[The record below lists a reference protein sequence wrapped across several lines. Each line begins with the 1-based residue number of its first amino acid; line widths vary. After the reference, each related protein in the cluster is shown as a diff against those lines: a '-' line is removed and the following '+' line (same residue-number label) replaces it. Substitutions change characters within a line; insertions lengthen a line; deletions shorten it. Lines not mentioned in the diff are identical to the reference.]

1 MSRNKKPS
9 SGDSQSAAPPV
20 GAPDVSAAGGPGAES
35 VTSSAPSGASGV
47 AGDPS
52 EGGDLPEM
60 GRFGPKVAITG
71 LDVAPPELEWQ
82 LPLNGELYKLL
93 PGPDR
98 PDYSVMVLERPLH
111 FYPAESFDLG
121 RLEDD
126 QRTEDRRGRP
136 MVRVHALLLCA
147 RFVGQQL
154 HPGMSDLPVNLA
166 YVIDNSLARDDL
178 VDFAKIEYAA
188 VGLVSEGH
196 RDPAPP
202 ASDPDHDPGPPA
214 DGADSVEPV
223 VSSGSTDSMDSA
235 DADAG
240 DAETGAGGADVVEVT
255 AVEPEPVTVAPAPD
269 AAGADDGA
277 RSSVDPADEG
287 IEPGELAEDGPPPMI
302 VMSQVTQ
309 EAARTLRDGIAQQRG
324 THVENITAT
333 LTLDEQHRVTGLSGN
348 ADGQP
353 PVPTPETF
361 ERLNAVLAEL
371 NRLPANHAVKGLTLR
386 VEGNALNSDVD
397 YRN

>member
-1 MSRNKKPS
+1 
-9 SGDSQSAAPPV
+9 
-20 GAPDVSAAGGPGAES
+20 
-35 VTSSAPSGASGV
+35 
-47 AGDPS
+47 
-52 EGGDLPEM
+52 M

-71 LDVAPPELEWQ
+71 LESAPPELEWQ

-111 FYPAESFDLG
+111 FYPGESFDLG
-121 RLEDD
+121 RLEED

-154 HPGMSDLPVNLA
+154 HPGMSDLAVNLA
-166 YVIDNSLARDDL
+166 YVIDNSLARDEV
-178 VDFAKIEYAA
+178 VDFAKIEFAA
-188 VGLVSEGH
+188 VGSISEGH
-196 RDPAPP
+196 REAAAAGDAVGEAAAAGDAARPANGDESTGGSE
-202 ASDPDHDPGPPA
+202 ANEITDGN
-214 DGADSVEPV
+214 DGADSGAGDDGGY
-223 VSSGSTDSMDSA
+223 SYSGADGYDSA
-235 DADAG
+235 AG
-240 DAETGAGGADVVEVT
+240 SGGAADPDVPDSSAGLEPGASGEVGRT
-255 AVEPEPVTVAPAPD
+255 PANLD
-269 AAGADDGA
+269 
-277 RSSVDPADEG
+277 DEG

-309 EAARTLRDGIAQQRG
+309 EAARTLRDGIAEQRG
-324 THVENITAT
+324 AHVESITAT

-371 NRLPANHAVKGLTLR
+371 NALPANHAVKGLTLR
-386 VEGNALNSDVD
+386 VEGKAVNSDVD

>member
-1 MSRNKKPS
+1 MAWLSRNKKS
-9 SGDSQSAAPPV
+9 SSDDAQI
-20 GAPDVSAAGGPGAES
+20 DVPAAGATDGGATDGEGLDSGP
-35 VTSSAPSGASGV
+35 TAPAAGV
-47 AGDPS
+47 GDPT
-52 EGGDLPEM
+52 EGGALPEM
-60 GRFGPKVAITG
+60 GRFGPKVAITR

-111 FYPAESFDLG
+111 FYPGESFDLG
-121 RLEDD
+121 RLEAD

-166 YVIDNSLARDDL
+166 YVIDNSLARDDK

-188 VGLVSEGH
+188 VGFVSEGH
-196 RDPAPP
+196 RDARPDGP
-202 ASDPDHDPGPPA
+202 STSIDPDQE
-214 DGADSVEPV
+214 ADSVEPTDEA
-223 VSSGSTDSMDSA
+223 VSENATD
-235 DADAG
+235 DAV
-240 DAETGAGGADVVEVT
+240 AETGA
-255 AVEPEPVTVAPAPD
+255 
-269 AAGADDGA
+269 DG
-277 RSSVDPADEG
+277 SG

-309 EAARTLRDGIAQQRG
+309 EAARTLRDGIAEQRG
-324 THVENITAT
+324 NHVENITAT

-353 PVPTPETF
+353 PVPTPDTF
-361 ERLNAVLAEL
+361 ERLNGVLAAL
-371 NRLPANHAVKGLTLR
+371 NDLPANHAVKGLTLR
-386 VEGNALNSDVD
+386 VEGNAVNTDVD
-397 YRN
+397 YRH